1 VNTPAK
7 LLNRNCYRLSRVLWA
22 LSQISF
28 CSCSCSCISC
38 CCSLAGDF
46 LSAAADEDYDL
57 FTDAVTICRSHRSTT
72 STAITATT
80 AAAAAAAIDDDV
92 NDGPMIELEQDC
104 NDDEPVQ

>member
-1 VNTPAK
+1 M
-7 LLNRNCYRLSRVLWA
+7 
-22 LSQISF
+22 
-28 CSCSCSCISC
+28 
-38 CCSLAGDF
+38 
-46 LSAAADEDYDL
+46 

-80 AAAAAAAIDDDV
+80 AAAAAIDDDV